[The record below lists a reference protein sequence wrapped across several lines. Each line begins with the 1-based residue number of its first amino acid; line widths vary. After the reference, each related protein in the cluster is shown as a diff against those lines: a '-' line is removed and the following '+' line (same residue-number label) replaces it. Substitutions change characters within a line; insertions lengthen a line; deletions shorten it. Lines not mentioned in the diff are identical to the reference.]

1 MNRLIF
7 VCMGN
12 ICRSPLA
19 EAVARAQLVQHGLD
33 SVFTVVSRG
42 THAYHLDLPA
52 DPRAQALAEQHGLAL
67 AAHRSRLLQ
76 PDDFQRGDLL
86 LVMDRQNLRDVR
98 AKAPPHAVGRI
109 RLLMDFVSS
118 PGADIPDPYYGEAAD
133 FERALGLIEQ
143 GVLGLTKHLLRL
155 HNAGALHLE

>member
-1 MNRLIF
+1 
-7 VCMGN
+7 MGN

-19 EAVARAQLVQHGLD
+19 EAAARAQLVRLGLD
-33 SVFTVVSRG
+33 SAFTVVSRG
-42 THAYHLDLPA
+42 THAYHLDVPA
-52 DPRAQALAEQHGLAL
+52 DPRALALATQHGLNL
-67 AAHRSRLLQ
+67 APHRSRLLQ
-76 PDDFQRGDLL
+76 SADFQRDDLL

-109 RLLMDFVSS
+109 RLLMDFASP

-133 FERALGLIEQ
+133 FERALALIEQ

-155 HNAGALHLE
+155 HNAGALHME